1 MPAYNFQARFAPAV
15 EARRKLHTVRRRRRH
30 ATKPGD
36 LFVGYTGQ
44 RTAKCRELVRGVVTR
59 VEPLEIHE
67 DGAWYVGARE
77 RWTPEQIAAF
87 VAADTDGLMTP
98 VDFLGF
104 IAENYGLP
112 ADDLEIVYWRPEGED

>member
-15 EARRKLHTVRRRRRH
+15 EAGRKRHTVRRRRAH
-30 ATKPGD
+30 ATLPGA
-36 LFVGYTGQ
+36 LFVAYTGQ
-44 RTAKCRELVRGVVTR
+44 RTRACRELVRSTVAR

-77 RWTPEQIAAF
+77 RWTPLEIAAF

-98 VDFLGF
+98 AQFLEF
-104 IAENYGLP
+104 IEGNYGLP
-112 ADDLEIVYWRPEGED
+112 ACDLEIIYWNEA